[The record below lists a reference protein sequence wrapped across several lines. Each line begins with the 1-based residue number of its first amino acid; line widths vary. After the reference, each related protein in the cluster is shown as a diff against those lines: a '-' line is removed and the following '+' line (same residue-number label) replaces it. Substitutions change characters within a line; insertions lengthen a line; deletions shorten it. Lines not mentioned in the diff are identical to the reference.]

1 MMDTIEKAA
10 EIYVKVQSMGGIKQS
25 ITDDGFREL
34 AKDFGLTLNE
44 DFLN

>member
-1 MMDTIEKAA
+1 
-10 EIYVKVQSMGGIKQS
+10 MGGIKQS

-44 DFLN
+44 DFLNWLNNLIKKS

>member
-1 MMDTIEKAA
+1 MDTIEKAA

-25 ITDDGFREL
+25 ITDAGFREL